1 MERFM
6 WVLTLGV
13 ALTVT
18 GCALFEPKE
27 TRYLKSA
34 QDVATQ
40 QEVREN
46 LGPPKRTTT
55 TAAGEIQWVYE
66 VRQLEPGSQ
75 NTWAA
80 VGSWCDE
87 YFLTFDRGGVLRR
100 RRRER
105 GDRIHVAREVVHR
118 DRRQR
123 RPAREVALGCLC

>member
-27 TRYLKSA
+27 TQYLKSA

-55 TAAGEIQWVYE
+55 TAAGETQWVYE

-87 YFLTFDRGGVLRR
+87 YFLTFDRGGVLRKWDHKSYLHGG
-100 RRRER
+100 EMM
-105 GDRIHVAREVVHR
+105 
-118 DRRQR
+118 
-123 RPAREVALGCLC
+123 PASCNSTMGVQKPAL